1 MTRVPWPAVLGL
13 AAWLAT
19 TSAAFAQVRPYIGYA
34 YPAGGQ
40 QGTTFQVRLGGQGL
54 DDVRSVLVSGTGV
67 QAKVVEY
74 HRRLNNQE
82 IQLLREQLRELKEAA
97 SAGSP
102 AAATTTSAGK
112 SSTKVDEEERL
123 KLIAKIEKRVA
134 EYVQAPACPAISSI
148 VLVEVTLAAGA
159 HPGPRELR
167 LVTPRG
173 VSNPLQFHVGQFAE
187 VSRKPMMSATIQVL
201 GKEALALRKR
211 PADEVEQRITLPCTV
226 NGQVASGEVNRYRF
240 AARKGQRLVIST
252 AARQLI
258 PYIADAVP
266 GWFQPVL
273 TLYDAKGK
281 EVAYS
286 DDDRFKPD
294 PLIRFEVPRDGEYY
308 FTITDALYRGRED
321 FVYRATIGE
330 LPFVTSISPLGSRV
344 GNPVAIKMK
353 GWNLDAAELSL
364 PARDAGPGIYFL
376 EASRQG
382 LVSNRVPF
390 ALDTLPESTEQEP
403 NNDPASAQQVDL
415 PIIING
421 CVDLPG
427 DLDVFMFAG
436 RAGERVVAEIN
447 ARRLDSSLDSLIK
460 LIGPD
465 GKLLAFNDDHE
476 DPGCGLNTHHADS
489 YVMATLPAAGTYRVH
504 VGDVAKGGGEDY
516 GYRLRI
522 SAPQP
527 DFALRVVPSS
537 VALRARSAA
546 ALSVHVLRKDGF
558 TGPIKLG
565 LKDPPEGFT
574 AAPVSLSGTQEIAR
588 LNLKTTLTATQ
599 EPVTLYVQGSAQIEG
614 RQVVRQGVPAEDRMQ
629 AFLWRHLVPAE
640 DLRVI
645 VFDPSFQPPPQR
657 VSRVFNR
664 ALSPEEIKAM
674 VLAVD
679 PSAVKLKF
687 TKQQVAGRLRQL
699 KLLFEEGLLT
709 EDFYVRKVAECEA
722 AQ

>member
-1 MTRVPWPAVLGL
+1 MTRLPWPGVLGL

-19 TSAAFAQVRPYIGYA
+19 SSTAFAQVRPYIGYA

-40 QGTTFQVRLGGQGL
+40 QGTTFPVRLGGQGL
-54 DDVRSVLVSGTGV
+54 DDVRGVLISGPGV
-67 QAKVVEY
+67 QARVVEY
-74 HRRLNNQE
+74 HRRLNPQE
-82 IQLLREQLRELKEAA
+82 IQLLREQLKELKDAA
-97 SAGSP
+97 PAGSSTAAPATSVVKP
-102 AAATTTSAGK
+102 AAR
-112 SSTKVDEEERL
+112 VDEEERL
-123 KLIAKIEKRVA
+123 KLIEKIEKRVA
-134 EYVQAPACPAISSI
+134 DYVQAPACPSISSI
-148 VLVEVTLAAGA
+148 VLVEVTLGAGA

-167 LVTPRG
+167 LVTLRG

-187 VSRKPMMSATIQVL
+187 VSRKPMISATIQVL
-201 GKEALALRKR
+201 GKEARALRTR

-240 AARKGQRLVIST
+240 AARKGERLVICT

-286 DDDRFKPD
+286 DEDRFKPD
-294 PLIRFEVPRDGEYY
+294 PLIRFDVPRDGEYC

-321 FVYRATIGE
+321 FVYRVTIGE
-330 LPFVTSISPLGSRV
+330 LPFVTSIFPLGSRV

-353 GWNLDAAELSL
+353 GWNLDTAELTP

-415 PIIING
+415 PVIVNG
-421 CVDLPG
+421 CVDRPG
-427 DLDVFMFAG
+427 DLDVFKFAG
-436 RAGERVVAEIN
+436 RAGETVVAEIN

-460 LIGPD
+460 LTGPD
-465 GKLLAFNDDHE
+465 GKLLAFNDDRD
-476 DPGCGLNTHHADS
+476 DPGSGLNTHHADS
-489 YVMATLPAAGTYRVH
+489 YVMVKLPAEGTYRIH
-504 VGDVAKGGGEDY
+504 VGDVAKGGGEAY
-516 GYRLRI
+516 AYRLRI

-537 VALRARSAA
+537 IALRAKSGA
-546 ALSVHVLRKDGF
+546 ALSVHVIRKDGF

-565 LKDPPEGFT
+565 LKDPPEGFS
-574 AAPVSLSGTQEIAR
+574 AAPAALSGAQEIAR

-599 EPVTLYVQGSAQIEG
+599 EPVTLCVQGSAQIQG
-614 RQVVRQGVPAEDRMQ
+614 REVVRQGVPAEDRMQ

-640 DLRVI
+640 DLRVM
-645 VFDPSFQPPPQR
+645 VFDPSFQPPPKR
-657 VSRVFNR
+657 VSRVKIPN
-664 ALSPEEIKAM
+664 P
-674 VLAVD
+674 
-679 PSAVKLKF
+679 
-687 TKQQVAGRLRQL
+687 
-699 KLLFEEGLLT
+699 
-709 EDFYVRKVAECEA
+709 
-722 AQ
+722 